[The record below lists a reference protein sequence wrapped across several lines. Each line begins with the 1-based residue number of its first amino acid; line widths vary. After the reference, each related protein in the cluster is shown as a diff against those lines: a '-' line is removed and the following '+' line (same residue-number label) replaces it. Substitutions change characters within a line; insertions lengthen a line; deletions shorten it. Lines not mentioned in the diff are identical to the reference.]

1 MSEIIKSTVYG
12 RVKGVNTSDNMLN
25 ISCELEDMSIMN
37 IKTQDKTKVI
47 EPGLIYKFNI
57 AQNDNSDRP
66 VAYLMDYVK
75 VSDIEDLDEVDRIYR
90 MFDTR
95 NPLTLEEL
103 MGTIYSYVE
112 KIDNKI
118 LYEITK
124 NLINRYKDKF
134 FIYPAATKLHH
145 AYIGGLA
152 YHTIG
157 MLNLVDTFTQNYTYL
172 DKNYLYSGV
181 ILHDLGKIVEFT
193 GVENTEY
200 ALEGQLL
207 GHLVIGTYFVKEEA
221 QSLGYENTEEALLL
235 EHMIIS
241 HHGQPNFG
249 AAKRP
254 QTAEALVLWYLDTMD
269 SKLRVLG
276 EQFEHT
282 NICDFTD
289 TIGVLE
295 KVKFYKHK

>member
-181 ILHDLGKIVEFT
+181 ILHDLGKIIEFT

-221 QSLGYENTEEALLL
+221 QRLGYQDKEEALLL

-282 NICDFTD
+282 NIGEFTD

>member
-1 MSEIIKSTVYG
+1 MSEIIKSTVYA

-25 ISCELEDMSIMN
+25 ISCELEDKSIMN

-47 EPGLIYKFNI
+47 EPGFIYKFNI

-66 VAYLMDYVK
+66 VAYLMDYIK
-75 VSDIEDLDEVDRIYR
+75 VSDIENLDEVDRIYR

-112 KIDNKI
+112 KIDNKV
-118 LYEITK
+118 LYDITK
-124 NLINRYKDKF
+124 NLIEKYKDKF

-181 ILHDLGKIVEFT
+181 ILHDLGKIIEFS

-207 GHLVIGTYFVKEEA
+207 GHLIIGGYFVKEEA
-221 QSLGYENTEEALLL
+221 QRLGYQDKEEALLL

-282 NICDFTD
+282 NVGEFTD

>member
-1 MSEIIKSTVYG
+1 MSEIIKSFIYA

-25 ISCELEDMSIMN
+25 VSCETSNGTILN
-37 IKTQDKTKVI
+37 VKTQDKTKVI
-47 EPGLIYKFNI
+47 EPGFIYKFQI

-66 VAYLMDYVK
+66 VAYLIEARK
-75 VSDIEDLDEVDRIYR
+75 INEIEDLDEVDKVYR
-90 MFDTR
+90 LFDTR
-95 NPLTLEEL
+95 NPMSLSDLI
-103 MGTIYSYVE
+103 GTIYTYIE
-112 KIDNKI
+112 KIDNI
-118 LYEITK
+118 VLYDITK
-124 NLINRYKDKF
+124 NLIDKYKDKF
-134 FIYPAATKLHH
+134 FVYPAATKLHH
-145 AYIGGLA
+145 AYVGGLA

-157 MLNLVDTFTQNYTYL
+157 MLNLVDTFINNYTYL

-181 ILHDLGKIVEFT
+181 ILHDLGKIIEFS

-200 ALEGQLL
+200 GLEGQLL
-207 GHLVIGTYFVKEEA
+207 GHLVIGTYFVADEAKKLGYQDKEEV
-221 QSLGYENTEEALLL
+221 LLL
-235 EHMIIS
+235 EHMILS

-276 EQFEHT
+276 EQFELT
-282 NICDFTD
+282 KVGEFTD
-289 TIGVLE
+289 TIGVLD

>member
-1 MSEIIKSTVYG
+1 MSQIIKSTIYA

-25 ISCELEDMSIMN
+25 ISCETANKVIMN

-47 EPGLIYKFNI
+47 EPNFIYKFQI

-66 VAYLMDYVK
+66 VAYLMESTK
-75 VSDIEDLDEVDRIYR
+75 ISDICDLEEVDRVYR
-90 MFDTR
+90 RFDNR
-95 NPLTLEEL
+95 NPLSLDE
-103 MGTIYSYVE
+103 MVSTIYSYIE
-112 KIDNKI
+112 KIENNVLHD
-118 LYEITK
+118 ITK
-124 NLINRYKDKF
+124 NLIDRYKDKF
-134 FIYPAATKLHH
+134 FVYPAATKLHH

-157 MLNLVDTFTQNYTYL
+157 MLKMVDTYVENYSYL
-172 DKNYLYSGV
+172 NKDYLYSGV
-181 ILHDLGKIVEFT
+181 ILHDLGKIIEFS

-200 ALEGQLL
+200 KLEGQFL
-207 GHLVIGTYFVKEEA
+207 GHLVIGTYFVTDEA
-221 QSLGYENTEEALLL
+221 KRLGYENTEEALLL

-254 QTAEALVLWYLDTMD
+254 QTAEALVLWYLDTID

-276 EQFEHT
+276 EQFELT
-282 NICDFTD
+282 KTGEFTD
-289 TIGVLE
+289 TIGVLD

>member
-1 MSEIIKSTVYG
+1 MSEIIKSFIYG
-12 RVKGVNTSDNMLN
+12 KVKGINTSDNMLN
-25 ISCELEDMSIMN
+25 ITVEQADNTIMNLKTNDKSCLIEQGYIYKFEYAKSDNSERQVAYLLNASKISELEDL
-37 IKTQDKTKVI
+37 
-47 EPGLIYKFNI
+47 E
-57 AQNDNSDRP
+57 
-66 VAYLMDYVK
+66 
-75 VSDIEDLDEVDRIYR
+75 EVDHVYR
-90 MFDTR
+90 LFDTR
-95 NPLTLEEL
+95 NPYSLKQLEE
-103 MGTIYSYVE
+103 TIYGYVE

-118 LYEITK
+118 LHEITY
-124 NLINRYKDKF
+124 NLIKNNEEKF
-134 FIYPAATKLHH
+134 FVYPAATKLHH
-145 AYIGGLA
+145 AYVGGLA

-157 MLNLVDTFTQNYTYL
+157 MLNLVDTFVQNYNYL

-181 ILHDLGKIVEFT
+181 ILHDLGKIVEFS
-193 GVENTEY
+193 GVENTVY
-200 ALEGQLL
+200 ATEGQLL
-207 GHLVIGTYFVKEEA
+207 GHLVIGGYFVKEEA
-221 QSLGYENTEEALLL
+221 KKLGYEDSEEALLL

-282 NICDFTD
+282 NVGDFTD
-289 TIGVLE
+289 MIGVLD